1 MKRSKELADL
11 TMPWAGL
18 IIGVIAL
25 AVAHQFGSDGS
36 FDHCGAISP
45 VPLLIV
51 SVSAIVATLWGASVS
66 LKIFQQDT
74 ETPVRKV
81 IAAISMGSSA
91 FFVLAM
97 IFPIVAALVI
107 PPCFQ

>member
-1 MKRSKELADL
+1 
-11 TMPWAGL
+11 
-18 IIGVIAL
+18 
-25 AVAHQFGSDGS
+25 
-36 FDHCGAISP
+36 
-45 VPLLIV
+45 
-51 SVSAIVATLWGASVS
+51 
-66 LKIFQQDT
+66 LKIFQEDT